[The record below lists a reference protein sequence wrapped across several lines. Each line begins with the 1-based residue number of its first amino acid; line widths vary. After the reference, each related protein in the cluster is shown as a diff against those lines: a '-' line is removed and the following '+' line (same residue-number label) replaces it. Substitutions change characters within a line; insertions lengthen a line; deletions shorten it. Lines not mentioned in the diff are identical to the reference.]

1 MNKADQPIIFILI
14 LLIAVHLS
22 IAVLGFVKG
31 RFLFY
36 ASILNFTSG
45 LLIII
50 YWLQKQLRVQQHIF
64 EQREFVVLN
73 LELIMI
79 FFAVAFFFTNRYATF
94 FKLVQYSFFTVHLL
108 LLITGLI
115 FMLTFKMNKLI

>member
-1 MNKADQPIIFILI
+1 MNKVDQPIVFFLI

-22 IAVLGFVKG
+22 IAVLGIVKG

-36 ASILNFTSG
+36 ASILNFISG

-50 YWLQKQLRVQQHIF
+50 YWLQKQLRIERHIF

-73 LELIMI
+73 LELVMI
-79 FFAVAFFFTNRYATF
+79 FCAVAFFFTNRYTSF
-94 FKLVQYSFFTVHLL
+94 FKSVQYSFFTIHLL
-108 LLITGLI
+108 LLILGLV

>member
-1 MNKADQPIIFILI
+1 MNKADQPIVFILI

-22 IAVLGFVKG
+22 IAVPGFVKG
-31 RFLFY
+31 KFLFY
-36 ASILNFTSG
+36 ASILNFISG

-50 YWLQKQLRVQQHIF
+50 YWLQKQLRIEQHIF

-73 LELIMI
+73 LELVMI
-79 FFAVAFFFTNRYATF
+79 FCAVAFFFTNRCTAF
-94 FKLVQYSFFTVHLL
+94 FKTVQYSFFTIHLL
-108 LLITGLI
+108 LLILGLI